1 MTQVLGPRLPC
12 LYFVQTLLTTD
23 EGLFSLFLLHFLN
36 SIDTNYLMDLIPQA
50 NSRASITIDI
60 TKALH
65 ERMKNRDP
73 LFKSL
78 KQLEWAL
85 ELLGYGFVPPQQQYF
100 ISSGNYLESILAVY
114 EYVLCDKVVLE
125 LEGRNVEFKS
135 VEVKFFEI
143 K

>member
-1 MTQVLGPRLPC
+1 
-12 LYFVQTLLTTD
+12 
-23 EGLFSLFLLHFLN
+23 
-36 SIDTNYLMDLIPQA
+36 MDLIPQP

-73 LFKSL
+73 LFRSL

-125 LEGRNVEFKS
+125 LEGRNVEFKT
-135 VEVKFFEI
+135 VEVNFFER